1 MEYLMQF
8 AVIAAVYFLGE
19 TISFLIP
26 LPIPGTVYGLVLMFI
41 FLCTGVIKLK
51 RVEKAADFLLNIMP
65 IMFVPGSAAVLE
77 YLDVVS
83 GSVWKMVVICV
94 TSTFIT
100 LGVAGWVAVFAKKLM
115 AKRRGGDAK

>member
-19 TISFLIP
+19 AISFLIP

-41 FLCTGVIKLK
+41 FLCTGIIKLR

-77 YLDVVS
+77 YLDVV
-83 GSVWKMVVICV
+83 VDEAWKLLVISIV
-94 TSTFIT
+94 STFIT
-100 LGVAGWVAVFAKKLM
+100 LIVTGYAATLTGKLLANRKAGDDK
-115 AKRRGGDAK
+115 